1 MWDVWSGLSGCIA
14 RSMSVGAERYEI
26 GVGPTGYIL
35 L

>member
-1 MWDVWSGLSGCIA
+1 MGCLHVEYVCIA
-14 RSMSVGAERYEI
+14 RSKPVGAERYEI